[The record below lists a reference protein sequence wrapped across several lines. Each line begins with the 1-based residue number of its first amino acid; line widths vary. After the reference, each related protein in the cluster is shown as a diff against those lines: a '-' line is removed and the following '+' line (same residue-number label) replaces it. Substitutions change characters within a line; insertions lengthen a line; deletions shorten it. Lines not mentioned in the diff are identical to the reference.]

1 MMMPV
6 WAAITP
12 ELVPRNELQSAIALN
27 SLGINV
33 ARTIGPALA
42 GIIVSF
48 AGTGAVFV
56 LNALTYFLVNFTLF
70 LWRRAVPIS
79 ELPSK
84 SIAFRK
90 CNITDKAPRRK
101 QRGINYALQSGG
113 SQSAFVPRN
122 EKLNPHRLKFD
133 HRELIAMVSISSS
146 WVADA

>member
-1 MMMPV
+1 MSGLVSTTSAMMMPV

-70 LWRRAVPIS
+70 LWQREAIS
-79 ELPSK
+79 ELPSERFF
-84 SIAFRK
+84 SALRFGFRFARH
-90 CNITDKAPRRK
+90 APDLLAAII
-101 QRGINYALQSGG
+101 RGFGFFYSRVRPGLYY
-113 SQSAFVPRN
+113 RC
-122 EKLNPHRLKFD
+122 
-133 HRELIAMVSISSS
+133 
-146 WVADA
+146 